1 MDTPSA
7 DRGEG
12 RQPPAAAWAIF
23 EEEVLGAPWGSI
35 AKSELEFKVFR
46 LLMATGSLDATAGAG
61 QIAARLKVPVSRV
74 RTLRYRLDQESIG
87 DDYLAAVIKSFEVHR
102 TEPSTDV
109 HLAID
114 SRYLRE
120 RFVERLRAERIAVR
134 RELAGELLRL
144 ELTDLVS
151 FVLMA
156 DDVPP
161 ADRQALIGDLVP
173 AWREREGSAWETSV
187 RSASAVLS
195 AASDAQG
202 LAKGLLAVLDKAF

>member
-7 DRGEG
+7 DQGEG
-12 RQPPAAAWAIF
+12 RRPPAAAWATF
-23 EEEVLGAPWGSI
+23 EDEVLGAPWGSI
-35 AKSELEFKVFR
+35 AKSELELKVFR
-46 LLMATGSLDATAGAG
+46 LLMATGSLDAGAG
-61 QIAARLKVPVSRV
+61 DGQVAATLKVPVSRV

-87 DDYLAAVIKSFEVHR
+87 DDYLKAVIERFEVHR
-102 TEPSTDV
+102 TEPATDV
-109 HLAID
+109 HLVID

-120 RFVERLRAERIAVR
+120 RFVERLRSERIAVR

-156 DDVPP
+156 DDIPP
-161 ADRQALIGDLVP
+161 ADREAVIGDLVP
-173 AWREREGSAWETSV
+173 AWRGREGEAWKKSV
-187 RSASAVLS
+187 SSASAVLA

-202 LAKGLLAVLDKAF
+202 LATGLLTVLDKAF